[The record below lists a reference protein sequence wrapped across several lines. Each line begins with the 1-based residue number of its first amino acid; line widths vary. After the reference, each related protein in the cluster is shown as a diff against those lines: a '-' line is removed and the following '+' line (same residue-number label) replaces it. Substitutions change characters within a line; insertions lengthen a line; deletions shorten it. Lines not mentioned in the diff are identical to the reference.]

1 MFSLDLRCVQSK
13 ALAAKLRGYKL
24 LVQGQVCLSVWVL
37 LAMQDV
43 ASAQQAGG
51 PTPPSMGEVL
61 QRNIPMFIIVFGIF
75 YFLVIRPQKQ
85 EIDAQSQLVASLKKG
100 ERVVTSGG
108 ILGQV
113 VSVGDDF
120 VTLGLEQ
127 NSRIKVEKR
136 HIVKKLD
143 NKTSE

>member
-1 MFSLDLRCVQSK
+1 MFSLDIKSVQSR
-13 ALAAKLRGYKL
+13 ALAFRLRGCRL
-24 LVQGQVCLSVWVL
+24 LMQGQVCFSVWLL

-43 ASAQQAGG
+43 ALAQQSGA

-85 EIDAQSQLVASLKKG
+85 EIDAQSQLIASLKKG

-108 ILGQV
+108 ILGHV

-127 NSRIKVEKR
+127 NSRLKVEKR